1 MNILLLISALFLLAS
16 CSPKQEEQTLAS
28 PSSTASSSLF
38 NSEKNELVYD
48 VEDSEIVEHIID
60 TILSSEQ
67 KEREELTFRIYTLN
81 DYNDRAIWLT
91 EARAQDSSS
100 YWLYIKEVDQLT
112 EISKNEFEGKR
123 TSIQKQNQ
131 SDLPLY
137 EEDNLQ

>member
-1 MNILLLISALFLLAS
+1 MNILLLISALFLLAA

-28 PSSTASSSLF
+28 SSSTAISSLF

-81 DYNDRAIWLT
+81 DYNDRVIWLT

-100 YWLYIKEVDQLT
+100 YWLYIKEADQLT
-112 EISKNEFEGKR
+112 EINKNEFEGKR
-123 TSIQKQNQ
+123 ISIQKQNQ

>member
-1 MNILLLISALFLLAS
+1 MNILLLISALFLLAA

-28 PSSTASSSLF
+28 SSSTAISSLF

-100 YWLYIKEVDQLT
+100 YWLYIKEADQLT